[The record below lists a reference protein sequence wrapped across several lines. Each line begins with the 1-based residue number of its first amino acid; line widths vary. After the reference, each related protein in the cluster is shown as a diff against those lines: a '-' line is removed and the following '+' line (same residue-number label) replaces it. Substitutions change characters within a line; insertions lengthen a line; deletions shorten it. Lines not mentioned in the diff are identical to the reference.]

1 MLGRKDGSCCT
12 PFFFMRMPEG
22 KYVRAVRR
30 RRVELDLNNLQKR
43 IQELRQEI
51 PVLAAID
58 KQNCARGSS

>member
-1 MLGRKDGSCCT
+1 
-12 PFFFMRMPEG
+12 MRMPEG

-58 KQNCARGSS
+58 KQNRAEAGS